1 MQPRIVLDYPLVGYC
16 GSVIGLS
23 PSVQECLLDI
33 QRLTVVYKDKEVK
46 AENVTYLVKIVNH
59 FSVRKFDYVFH
70 VLLLGFFHHVSL
82 LHFSYVGHIYSTP
95 GYFLLR
101 VQVS

>member
-46 AENVTYLVKIVNH
+46 AEM
-59 FSVRKFDYVFH
+59 
-70 VLLLGFFHHVSL
+70 SL
-82 LHFSYVGHIYSTP
+82 TSSK
-95 GYFLLR
+95 
-101 VQVS
+101 